1 MKKIAC
7 IVCLFC
13 TLQVAAQTEKEIEK
27 YRTRIA
33 KSDTE
38 IADPKKGA
46 DPKTWV
52 NRALLFKEIY
62 DAPRKNLVLG
72 IAQLQVK
79 LLFKDEK
86 FRTDNVEI
94 DGTAYEILRSAD
106 KKLYFDES
114 GVLAFWVIEDK
125 VVDDPLLKSYAA
137 FVKAYELDEKKSQAK
152 KIKEG
157 MMTLSYNLL
166 QEGAAAFTLHQ
177 YGASA
182 QCFETSVLISGHPI
196 INTIDSATIYNTALA
211 ARFAENNEKALAYF
225 GKAIAINYDAN
236 GNAYANYATLLRE
249 QGDTLKSMEVLN
261 QGFVKY
267 PKNQDILIQLI
278 NAYMSAGSDLSAALP
293 FIHEAQQNEPDNA
306 SLFNAEGIIYEQ
318 LNDTEKAFESYM
330 KALEIDPDFFASHYS
345 IGALYYNE
353 AVELQNKA
361 GSELDDAKY
370 RQLDEAMKAAFKRA
384 LPYLTRAHELMPEE
398 RSIVETLRSICFR
411 FREESPEMTERFN
424 HYSKVL
430 EEL

>member
-7 IVCLFC
+7 IVCLLC
-13 TLQVAAQTEKEIEK
+13 TLQLTAQTEKEKEK
-27 YRTRIA
+27 FLGKIA

-46 DPKTWV
+46 DPKTWI
-52 NRALLFKEIY
+52 NRAQLFKDIY
-62 DAPRKNLVLG
+62 DAPRKNLVPG

-125 VVDDPLLKSYAA
+125 VVNDPLLKAGDAYE
-137 FVKAYELDEKKSQAK
+137 KAYELDVKGSQTK

-157 MMTLSYNLL
+157 LTILSYNLL
-166 QEGAAAFTLHQ
+166 QEGSAAYTLHE
-177 YGASA
+177 YDKSLR
-182 QCFETSVLISGHPI
+182 CFENAIKITGHPT
-196 INTIDSATIYNTALA
+196 INMIDSANVYNTGLVARLA
-211 ARFAENNEKALAYF
+211 GNDEKAIEYF
-225 GKAIAINYDAN
+225 GKAIEIGYEAQ
-236 GNAYANYATLLRE
+236 GNAYANYASLLRE

-261 QGFVKY
+261 QAFIKY

-293 FIHEAQQNEPDNA
+293 FIKEAQQNEPDNA

-318 LNDTEKAFESYM
+318 LKEVEKAFESYT
-330 KALEIDPDFFASHYS
+330 KALELDPDFFASQYS
-345 IGALYYNE
+345 IGALFYNQ
-353 AVELQNKA
+353 AVELQNEA
-361 GSELDDAKY
+361 GNELDDAKY

-384 LPYLTRAHELMPEE
+384 LPYLVRAHELMPEE
-398 RSIVETLRSICFR
+398 RSIVETVRGIYYR
-411 FREESPEMTERFN
+411 FREESPDMNERFE
-424 HYSKVL
+424 YFSKML
-430 EEL
+430 ETM